1 MSIAESSKEPGY
13 GEESGTPPMAS
24 PFPMASSSAN
34 LSHSSSAGS
43 FHRQSNSGYPQQ
55 RTQL

>member
-13 GEESGTPPMAS
+13 GEESCTPPTAS
-24 PFPMASSSAN
+24 PYNLGSSASN
-34 LSHSSSAGS
+34 LSHSNSAGS